1 VLDVERSNIA
11 NLSSLVIFLVG
22 VEKLPIVNPPEGG
35 LKPDIEAWREMGGG
49 MAAELDLWRPEPPR
63 VNG

>member
-1 VLDVERSNIA
+1 MLDVERCDIA
-11 NLSSLVIFLVG
+11 NLSSLVILLVG

-35 LKPDIEAWREMGGG
+35 LKPDIEGWREMGGG
-49 MAAELDLWRPEPPR
+49 MAAELVLWRP